1 MSQYYNKYQNYT
13 VGDPRMQ
20 HVPQP
25 NIQMPFNGFGYNPEN
40 LYETNS
46 IDNMYYPEEN
56 QENIRY
62 TDNSKCPQPVR
73 MPVLY
78 LETK

>member
-1 MSQYYNKYQNYT
+1 
-13 VGDPRMQ
+13 
-20 HVPQP
+20 
-25 NIQMPFNGFGYNPEN
+25 MPFNGFGYNPEN